1 MLIHRLSTYF
11 KYFKKKIL
19 SYMNKII
26 VNIFIAHD
34 IMG

>member
-1 MLIHRLSTYF
+1 MLIHRLSKYF
-11 KYFKKKIL
+11 KYFFKKNL
-19 SYMNKII
+19 SNMNKIF

>member
-11 KYFKKKIL
+11 KYFKKNL